1 MTRMERERHLP
12 RENRLKSNDLK
23 NFQAARRA
31 SRVMRTKKFL
41 GSYVCNYSLSF
52 RFMVVMMVII
62 MPAGLM
68 CNSGV
73 IETYLW
79 T

>member
-23 NFQAARRA
+23 NFQAVSFWICHWVRRA

-41 GSYVCNYSLSF
+41 DLPMFVT
-52 RFMVVMMVII
+52 I
-62 MPAGLM
+62 P
-68 CNSGV
+68 
-73 IETYLW
+73 
-79 T
+79 